1 MDEAL
6 QWSGNLK
13 VNENKKEMQLRKLNT
28 IKERDKEIKIKE
40 KDKEKLCPEGLRS
53 KKEELKEWHKKRKWI
68 SHCWFGNIAISRR
81 TEISIRNDNIYVTRM
96 LILQEIEYSWA
107 DVEKVITECKY
118 EQNKTSMNWD
128 KTENCKK

>member
-81 TEISIRNDNIYVTRM
+81 TEISIRNDNIYVTHM